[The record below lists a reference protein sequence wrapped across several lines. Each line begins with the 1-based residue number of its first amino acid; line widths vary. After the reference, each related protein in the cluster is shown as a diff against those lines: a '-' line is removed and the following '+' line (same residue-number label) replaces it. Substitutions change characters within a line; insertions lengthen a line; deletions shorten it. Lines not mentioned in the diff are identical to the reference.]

1 MMITGKQHYTYNP
14 PDTPPKIIYVD
25 DDILVADKPS
35 GLLTVPGKHSD
46 DSLTL
51 RLREMYPGVNPVHR
65 LDTSTSG
72 IILFSR
78 NKSANAVL
86 SEQFRNRVP
95 RKKYV
100 AVCEGIIKENS
111 GALAYPMSRDWSQSA
126 LTSAPIHK
134 VDYAEGRKALTFFRV
149 IHRDIARKKTVVM
162 LEPHTGRTHQLR
174 LHLQTFGYPI
184 CNDRLYGNA
193 DDECTSRLELH
204 SCYLSFYHP
213 KDGRKMALYAPAD
226 FLDGTGIDLRLYL
239 PESGMEADQ
248 YC

>member
-1 MMITGKQHYTYNP
+1 MALGCNEENFITCFDDGILVDVDKFVLTRKQHYTYNP

-25 DDILVADKPS
+25 EDILVADKPS

-86 SEQFRNRVP
+86 SEQFRNRIP

-100 AVCEGIIKENS
+100 AVCEGVIKENS
-111 GALAYPMSRDWSQSA
+111 GALAYPMSRDWTQAA
-126 LTSAPIHK
+126 LTSAPIH
-134 VDYAEGRKALTFFRV
+134 RV
-149 IHRDIARKKTVVM
+149 LREVRRLRLIKTVS
-162 LEPHTGRTHQLR
+162 P
-174 LHLQTFGYPI
+174 
-184 CNDRLYGNA
+184 
-193 DDECTSRLELH
+193 
-204 SCYLSFYHP
+204 
-213 KDGRKMALYAPAD
+213 
-226 FLDGTGIDLRLYL
+226 
-239 PESGMEADQ
+239 
-248 YC
+248 